1 MGKVYNLNID
11 IICKIN
17 DNNYRIKYYDEE
29 NHAMVK
35 LTLGILC
42 FVSLINMAQSAD
54 DNKAGDVQLVSL
66 ARYNLTE
73 KPTRDIHTSHK
84 VHNDLKMDNNEVTS
98 PIAYNK
104 KIVEKQIALYTGL
117 LKNVSNNDNPVD
129 NMLKLKYENYIADFK
144 RLQKDIGEVKD
155 IESELYRIQQKN
167 SSFSRY
173 Y

>member
-1 MGKVYNLNID
+1 LTLFV
-11 IICKIN
+11 KIN
-17 DNNYRIKYYDEE
+17 DNNYRVKYYDEE

-35 LTLGILC
+35 LTLGALC
-42 FVSLINMAQSAD
+42 FVSLINVAQSAD
-54 DNKAGDVQLVSL
+54 DNKVEGDVQLVSL

-73 KPTRDIHTSHK
+73 KPPRDIHTGHK
-84 VHNDLKMDNNEVTS
+84 AHNDLKMDNKEVTS
-98 PIAYNK
+98 PIAHNK
-104 KIVEKQIALYTGL
+104 GIVEKQIALYTGL
-117 LKNVSNNDNPVD
+117 LKDVSNNDSPGD

-144 RLQKDIGEVKD
+144 KLQENIGEVKD